1 MDPDLSIPDLP
12 GFDIE
17 SSIARVAGK
26 KALYIDLLKRF
37 YESQANTAI
46 DVKQAIQSNDLQLA
60 ERLAH
65 TAKGVAGNIGALELH
80 KASEAL
86 EAAIKNRD
94 VENTEK
100 FLTAFTDELRKVI
113 KLLES
118 VLPSKTPSLTDARML
133 NPVDP
138 EVLRRLLSKLHKLL
152 ADDDSEAVDY
162 LDEIWGEL
170 TETLDKSSLSQ
181 LKNKVDRFAFDEAID
196 ILQQILTASNITL
209 ELES

>member
-1 MDPDLSIPDLP
+1 LT
-12 GFDIE
+12 
-17 SSIARVAGK
+17 
-26 KALYIDLLKRF
+26 RF

-46 DVKQAIQSNDLQLA
+46 DIKQAIQSNDLQLA

-65 TAKGVAGNIGALELH
+65 TTKGVSGNIGALELH

-94 VENTEK
+94 VEKTEK

-113 KLLES
+113 ELLGS
-118 VLPSKTPSLTDARML
+118 VLPPKAPSVTDARML
-133 NPVDP
+133 KPVDP
-138 EVLRRLLSKLHKLL
+138 EVLRRLLSKLHELL
-152 ADDDSEAVDY
+152 ADDDGEAVSY
-162 LDEIWGEL
+162 LGEIWDDL

-196 ILQQILTASNITL
+196 ILQQILAISNITL
-209 ELES
+209 EFKS